1 MRPRSGCEPRELE
14 IKMRNCFK
22 TDRFH
27 HFWYDSGDDGDDEV
41 ETAYE
46 SGGDDDED
54 EVETEY
60 DSDDDDEDEVET
72 E

>member
-1 MRPRSGCEPRELE
+1 
-14 IKMRNCFK
+14 MRNCFK

-46 SGGDDDED
+46 SGGD
-54 EVETEY
+54 
-60 DSDDDDEDEVET
+60 SDDDDEDEVET